1 MPLIIR
7 APWITASVG
16 KNTLAIAELVDIFP
30 TLVDLAGLAQPPA
43 SEGLEGTSLLS
54 VLQNPSST
62 GPKTMAFSQY
72 PRCPEYSMYSD
83 PTDYEC
89 LNIPATNFSHMGFSV
104 RVDNARYTEWRL
116 WKSNCVGDWTLSGLV
131 AQELYDHTSDKGF
144 GPETFDNFEFVNLA
158 YSPAHKA
165 QVQELAAVLLKQF
178 GHSDVTCPPPNKK
191 GFSVLED

>member
-30 TLVDLAGLAQPPA
+30 TLVDLVGLPQPPA
-43 SEGLEGTSLLS
+43 SEGLEGISLLP
-54 VLQNPSST
+54 VLQDPSSA
-62 GPKTMAFSQY
+62 GKKTMAFSQY

-116 WKSNCVGDWTLSGLV
+116 WKSNCVGDWTPSGLV
-131 AQELYDHTSDKGF
+131 AQELYDHSDDKGF

-158 YSPAHKA
+158 YSSVHKS
-165 QVQELAAVLLKQF
+165 QVQELAAALLKQF
-178 GHSDVTCPPPNKK
+178 GHDSATCPPPNKK